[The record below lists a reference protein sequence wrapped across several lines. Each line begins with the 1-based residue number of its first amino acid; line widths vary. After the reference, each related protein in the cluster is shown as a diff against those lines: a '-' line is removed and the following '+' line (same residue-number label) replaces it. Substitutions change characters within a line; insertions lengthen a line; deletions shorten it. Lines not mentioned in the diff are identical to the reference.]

1 MFLLSVAK
9 KLPDSPGVYMFTGK
23 NKQVLYVGRTISL
36 KKRVMSYFQKDK
48 DPRIAEMVS
57 LAKHIRYVKTDT
69 ILEAIVLEANFIKKY
84 WPKYNVKDKDNRSFI
99 YIAVTDGDYPRP
111 IIVRQRELDKF
122 PKNFRIFGPYQSASL
137 INTALRIMRRIFP
150 YSTCVPNSG
159 KPCFDYQIGLCPG
172 ACVGKISKSDY
183 QKNIKNIILFL
194 SGKKKLLVK
203 KLKKENPEAVKAIKH
218 IQDVSLI
225 TKENILPPYGSGR
238 IEGYDISHLAGR
250 ETFGAMVVFENGRP
264 DKDNYRL
271 FKIKSAPQNDDLR
284 ALEEVILRR
293 FKHKEWKFP
302 DLILIDG
309 GKPQVDFISK
319 TIKKIHLNIPFM
331 GISKFGNDKIVFP
344 RKTSRA
350 TKELISGIKKNLLSV
365 RDEAHRFSLKSSRRS
380 RRNF

>member
-1 MFLLSVAK
+1 M
-9 KLPDSPGVYMFTGK
+9 
-23 NKQVLYVGRTISL
+23 GRTISL